1 MPSGKPVQLYQPDIR
16 DTSFIITINRMPAE
30 WATMLDDEVLA
41 TALLDRLLFRY
52 EVISLTGQS

>member
-1 MPSGKPVQLYQPDIR
+1 
-16 DTSFIITINRMPAE
+16 MPAE